1 MAELKHS
8 RQRDYIRE
16 NLRHRTDHPT
26 ADMIYEDIRK
36 GYPRISLGT
45 VYRNLTLLAE
55 LGEIR
60 KLTGL
65 SGPEHFDGRVFPHNH
80 FICRKC
86 GKIIDLEGFDS
97 SDLIRDAE
105 KKAAVSVDSCNVYF
119 YGYCRECRDAEDVSE

>member
-1 MAELKHS
+1 MLKIKNRVDRYVCPEGLYWAHKLRIVLNINFRDLSEVLQMAELKHS

-55 LGEIR
+55 SGRDTEADRTLR
-60 KLTGL
+60 TGA
-65 SGPEHFDGRVFPHNH
+65 F
-80 FICRKC
+80 
-86 GKIIDLEGFDS
+86 
-97 SDLIRDAE
+97 
-105 KKAAVSVDSCNVYF
+105 
-119 YGYCRECRDAEDVSE
+119 